1 MTMSVFDLA
10 SIDTRLHRVAIHEYA
25 GPCPGCGGD
34 DRFHVNLRKRG
45 GHGGFMCRYC
55 WPAEEKGWGDEIDY
69 LRHFKGMS
77 FHAAKTHLGE
87 APQVNGLLSHV
98 NTRYRATAGF
108 KSESWQSLARE
119 VADSAC
125 EQILTPEGQACLDYL
140 HLRGFTDET
149 IRKARL
155 GFDTRWSPKAGQK
168 VPCITIPWY
177 ADGKYWKITCRDIRM
192 NCPPDH
198 RYFSLS
204 GSTNQ
209 GLYFG
214 DVLKA
219 RRGFVAFL
227 VEDEFSALA
236 IAQEAGDLVNVVAIS
251 GADSECNNVW
261 TMRLAA
267 AEAVMLAFDADQA
280 GRNAA
285 QKWRRILSCN
295 SRRYAPL
302 CKDANDMLIKGWSVR
317 TWTQGAIEHTVAE
330 MKAARTPDPPENDD
344 PLLLPTSCTICG
356 SEDLWQFN
364 EDGSQAWCLSCWQS
378 LQEQQEKLAF
388 TTQEHFLGYVST
400 LAQSLQQSTGVTW
413 SVMPIP
419 KEYALD
425 KHVKFL
431 QEQERAEIRRLSQ
444 RVHLKA
450 REA

>member
-10 SIDTRLHRVAIHEYA
+10 SIDTRLHRVASNEYA

-45 GHGGFMCRYC
+45 GRSGFMCRYC
-55 WPAEEKGWGDEIDY
+55 WPAESKGWGDEIDY
-69 LRHFKGMS
+69 LRHFKGMD
-77 FHAAKTHLGE
+77 FHASKMHLGLAE
-87 APQVNGLLSHV
+87 PVNGVLSHV
-98 NTRYRATAGF
+98 KPMQVATAGF

-119 VADSAC
+119 VADSAV
-125 EQILTPEGQACLDYL
+125 ERLWTPEGRAGLDYL
-140 HLRGFTDET
+140 RSRGLTDET
-149 IRKARL
+149 IHKARL
-155 GFDTRWSPKAGQK
+155 GCDIRWSPKAGRR
-168 VPCITIPWY
+168 VPCVTIPWY

-192 NCPPDH
+192 NCPPDQ

-204 GSTNQ
+204 GSTND
-209 GLYFG
+209 GLYCG

-219 RRGFVAFL
+219 RRGFVTFL

-267 AEAVMLAFDADQA
+267 SLAVMLAFDADQA

-285 QKWRRILSCN
+285 QKWRRILSYN

-317 TWTQGAIEHTVAE
+317 TWAQGAIEHTVPE
-330 MKAARTPDPPENDD
+330 MKASLAPDPRDAEDEIS
-344 PLLLPTSCTICG
+344 LSTKCVICS
-356 SEDLWQFN
+356 SEDVWQFN
-364 EDGSQAWCLSCWQS
+364 EDGSLAWCLSCWQS
-378 LQEQQEKLAF
+378 LQEQQEKPVFAS
-388 TTQEHFLGYVST
+388 QEHFLGYVST
-400 LAQSLQQSTGVTW
+400 LAEGLQQSTGVIW
-413 SVMPIP
+413 SVMPIS
-419 KEYALD
+419 KDYMLE
-425 KHVKFL
+425 KHIKFL